1 MKNNIIRILA
11 IGTIACSGVACEDF
25 LTAEPINRISAE
37 FFFTT
42 ETDLNLYCN
51 GLLQSYW
58 PSASTVGEGDNYTDL
73 TASENSTDYYKPSAD
88 WSADKQT
95 GWAVSDWRGIRRVNI
110 MLRDMVRAKE
120 NVTSDVYNHYE
131 GVARFWRA
139 YFYYSKV
146 KNFSN
151 VPWVDHV
158 LDVNDALLYAPRDDR
173 EYVMSKVL
181 EDLNFASTNCSPD
194 TEKYK
199 NVINR
204 WVALAFKARVCLYEG
219 TYRKYHAVN
228 PSTNQ
233 PWNDQYGTSEDF
245 LREAADAANTI
256 MNEAGLTLHNDYHAL
271 FTTSALGNISEVIW
285 YREYLTSDGL
295 NVWNELTVHYNTST
309 ASQRVSPTKPLLHM
323 YLKKDGTPVDT
334 DQVGINDEFTDRDPR
349 LSWTVHAPGHEWVQG
364 GVTGL
369 KPLNFTHT
377 NTGYMFMKW
386 NQEFAENYVTGRGDN
401 SVPIFRYGE
410 VLLNYAEAKA
420 ELGEMTKDIWNETI
434 GALRERV
441 GVTNIYPEDPGYV
454 EDTWLKDYYARAEGA
469 AVTNLSNIILEIR
482 RERVCEMMLEAL
494 RSDDLYRWH
503 CANLIVD
510 RDGQQNGWKG
520 LYLTA
525 DEVKNGMTFNGY
537 TYTFNGNQGTE
548 AYNYAV
554 STSGGSADRSWG
566 LTEGDHGCL
575 VYYMTLKWEERM
587 YVRPIPTSALSL
599 NPNLTQNY
607 GWEK

>member
-1 MKNNIIRILA
+1 MKKIVFLGDSITDAFHKMNVDEEKLGNGYVKIISEKLKERKKQVFIRNA
-11 IGTIACSGVACEDF
+11 GHDG
-25 LTAEPINRISAE
+25 
-37 FFFTT
+37 FTVS
-42 ETDLNLYCN
+42 
-51 GLLQSYW
+51 GLLRLFEYDCMQHD
-58 PSASTVGEGDNYTDL
+58 PDL
-73 TASENSTDYYKPSAD
+73 
-88 WSADKQT
+88 
-95 GWAVSDWRGIRRVNI
+95 VSIQIGC
-110 MLRDMVRAKE
+110 
-120 NVTSDVYNHYE
+120 
-131 GVARFWRA
+131 
-139 YFYYSKV
+139 
-146 KNFSN
+146 
-151 VPWVDHV
+151 
-158 LDVNDALLYAPRDDR
+158 NDA
-173 EYVMSKVL
+173 
-181 EDLNFASTNCSPD
+181 
-194 TEKYK
+194 
-199 NVINR
+199 
-204 WVALAFKARVCLYEG
+204 
-219 TYRKYHAVN
+219 AV
-228 PSTNQ
+228 
-233 PWNDQYGTSEDF
+233 F
-245 LREAADAANTI
+245 
-256 MNEAGLTLHNDYHAL
+256 M
-271 FTTSALGNISEVIW
+271 
-285 YREYLTSDGL
+285 
-295 NVWNELTVHYNTST
+295 
-309 ASQRVSPTKPLLHM
+309 
-323 YLKKDGTPVDT
+323 
-334 DQVGINDEFTDRDPR
+334 
-349 LSWTVHAPGHEWVQG
+349 
-364 GVTGL
+364 
-369 KPLNFTHT
+369 
-377 NTGYMFMKW
+377 NTGKTLEA
-386 NQEFAENYVTGRGDN
+386 QEFAENYVTGRGDN